1 MKRSEIVKQTI
12 DDDGSIHFYD
22 QDGDEIFPAVYPVHP
37 TRWRFLW
44 IWIAVFS
51 CVIIWA
57 IRDIR
62 NLTDENKERIA
73 EIQDSRIAS
82 CQQTYTILQTLIIQS
97 VPPNTKLTGERLDR
111 YNSFLQLV
119 NPAKCKAQ
127 ISKSTDDGPTIPP
140 PTLTTNQGG

>member
-1 MKRSEIVKQTI
+1 MKRSEIVKQSI
-12 DDDGSIHFYD
+12 EDDGSIHFFD
-22 QDGDEIFPAVYPVHP
+22 QDGNELYPAVYPVHP
-37 TRWRFLW
+37 RRWKALT
-44 IWIAVFS
+44 IWIAIFS
-51 CVIIWA
+51 LVVIWVLHDTSKLI
-57 IRDIR
+57 
-62 NLTDENKERIA
+62 DENKQRIA

-97 VPPNTKLTGERLDR
+97 VPQDTKLTGEALDR

-140 PTLTTNQGG
+140 PATVTTEN

>member
-1 MKRSEIVKQTI
+1 MKRYEIVKQFI
-12 DDDGSIHFYD
+12 DDGGSIHFYD
-22 QDGDEIFPAVYPVHP
+22 QDGNEIFPAVYPIHP
-37 TRWRFLW
+37 RRWLFMA
-44 IWIAVFS
+44 IWIAIFS
-51 CVIIWA
+51 GVIFWA

-62 NLTDENKERIA
+62 SLTEENKERIA

-97 VPPNTKLTGERLDR
+97 VPQDTKLTGERLDR

-127 ISKSTDDGPTIPP
+127 ISKSTNDGPTIPP
-140 PTLTTNQGG
+140 PATVTTEN